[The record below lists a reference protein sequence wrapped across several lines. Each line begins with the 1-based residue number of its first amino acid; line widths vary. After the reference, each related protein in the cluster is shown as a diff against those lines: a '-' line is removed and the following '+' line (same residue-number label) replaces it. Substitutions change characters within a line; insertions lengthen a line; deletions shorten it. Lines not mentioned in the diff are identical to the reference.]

1 MVRHKNVFQKH
12 KIQFILFRVKM
23 TNNLCLQRIN
33 GIVEEP
39 FKTNKKCVVLS
50 IIANSTNSEVYVRVA
65 IFRNTNL
72 LFQLWNSIF
81 CGKFQEVKCN
91 LGNAIFARTGGFS
104 LKFGSS
110 VVRLRVYIHSKN
122 LNYPGTQQR
131 LFVCETLNYTP
142 TISSESYTHMVNV
155 EH

>member
-72 LFQLWNSIF
+72 LCQLWNSIF